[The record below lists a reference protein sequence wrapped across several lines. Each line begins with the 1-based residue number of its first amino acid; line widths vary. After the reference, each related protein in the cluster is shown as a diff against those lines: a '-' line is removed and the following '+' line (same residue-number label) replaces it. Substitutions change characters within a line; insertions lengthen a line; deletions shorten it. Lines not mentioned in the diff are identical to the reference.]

1 MNSKNSERL
10 IVAITAISSTPP
22 QSRFV
27 YLHYIFFMSAFC
39 MHLYRLLWV
48 RSCFPFSKQF
58 QDRNESENKN
68 NFSIHQNVNS
78 RWKLHLSQGQAKH
91 RRWKDKF
98 LCGFCSF
105 YGLIITKKDS
115 LYAVNSITDTSVQLI
130 DSDGSINVS
139 VTFFCDLID
148 NSFLNENEEWKH
160 RHAGSLFLHVKFV
173 VEKITLALALSLNFL
188 HVRIG

>member
-10 IVAITAISSTPP
+10 IVAMTAISSTPP
-22 QSRFV
+22 QTRFV

-39 MHLYRLLWV
+39 MHLYRLFWV

-105 YGLIITKKDS
+105 YHPCHHQKKILCMQKTPSQTCLSSWLI
-115 LYAVNSITDTSVQLI
+115 QM
-130 DSDGSINVS
+130 
-139 VTFFCDLID
+139 
-148 NSFLNENEEWKH
+148 
-160 RHAGSLFLHVKFV
+160 
-173 VEKITLALALSLNFL
+173 
-188 HVRIG
+188 